1 MMRQRLQSLMDRVSG
16 RALPTGDT
24 DRYLRARNAHIRI
37 VDEHT
42 QNFFGLRLDSVTEIN
57 AFGHHLRLRIKRTD
71 GDTLQLTLSE
81 MPSNKTIFDISATL
95 DQQQDTGKLIYKNVQ
110 MTMIFDPPPVESEPS
125 DTL

>member
-24 DRYLRARNAHIRI
+24 DRYLRSRNARIRI
-37 VDEHT
+37 EDAT
-42 QNFFGLRLDSVTEIN
+42 NQNFFGLRLDSVTEIN
-57 AFGHHLRLRIKRTD
+57 ACGHHLRLRINRTD

-95 DQQQDTGKLIYKNVQ
+95 DHQQDTAKLDYKNVQ
-110 MTMIFDPPPVESEPS
+110 MTMSFDPTPVESEGS
-125 DTL
+125 DTP